1 MTIPKVRR
9 MTFLDV
15 DGVYEVESQT
25 FSTPW
30 SRASF
35 VAEVTDND
43 LACYLVLEDQ
53 GTIAGFAGMW
63 IVVDEAHVT
72 NIALLP
78 AYRGKGLG
86 EKLVT
91 ALLETARRR
100 HAVSMTLEVRT
111 SNEIAQSLYRKLGF
125 LPTGI
130 RRAYYV
136 DNHED
141 AIIMTC
147 DLLEEKK

>member
-1 MTIPKVRR
+1 MTEPKIRR

-15 DGVYEVESQT
+15 DGVYAVECQT

-30 SRASF
+30 SRGSF
-35 VAEVTDND
+35 AAEVTDND
-43 LACYLVLEDQ
+43 LSCYLVLDDQ

-86 EKLVT
+86 QKLVT
-91 ALLETARRR
+91 ALMETARQRY
-100 HAVSMTLEVRT
+100 AVSMTLEVRA
-111 SNEIAQSLYRKLGF
+111 SNEIAQSLYGKLGF

-130 RRAYYV
+130 RRAYYT
-136 DNHED
+136 DNRED

-147 DLLEEKK
+147 DLQKK

>member
-1 MTIPKVRR
+1 
-9 MTFLDV
+9 MTFFDV
-15 DGVYEVESQT
+15 DGVHAVECQT

-35 VAEVTDND
+35 AAEVTDND
-43 LACYLVLEDQ
+43 LSCYLVLDDQ
-53 GTIAGFAGMW
+53 GTIAGFGGMW

-91 ALLETARRR
+91 ALMETARQR
-100 HAVSMTLEVRT
+100 HA
-111 SNEIAQSLYRKLGF
+111 
-125 LPTGI
+125 
-130 RRAYYV
+130 
-136 DNHED
+136 
-141 AIIMTC
+141 AIHRLSSIFSP
-147 DLLEEKK
+147 